1 MQKLGDVV
9 MYKEINNFKLIVGK
23 TNLDSKPLV
32 SFNSLA
38 CNFLNELSRELIKD
52 KTAKKFSDII
62 SFAFWCRNSNIKIL
76 KEKFYDNNLRVGLGL
91 VFHITPSNVPVNFAF
106 SFAFGLLTGNAN
118 LVKLP
123 TQNFPQIDIICKKV
137 NLVFKKKKFKKLKE
151 MNCFLKYE
159 YKNSN

>member
-106 SFAFGLLTGNAN
+106 SLNDIPLIEDLLIFFFLETNSLN
-118 LVKLP
+118 RFVYCDVLVL
-123 TQNFPQIDIICKKV
+123 I
-137 NLVFKKKKFKKLKE
+137 
-151 MNCFLKYE
+151 FLLYL
-159 YKNSN
+159 

>member
-123 TQNFPQIDIICKKV
+123 TQNFPQILSLIHI
-137 NLVFKKKKFKKLKE
+137 
-151 MNCFLKYE
+151 
-159 YKNSN
+159 

>member
-52 KTAKKFSDII
+52 K
-62 SFAFWCRNSNIKIL
+62 
-76 KEKFYDNNLRVGLGL
+76 
-91 VFHITPSNVPVNFAF
+91 
-106 SFAFGLLTGNAN
+106 
-118 LVKLP
+118 
-123 TQNFPQIDIICKKV
+123 
-137 NLVFKKKKFKKLKE
+137 
-151 MNCFLKYE
+151 
-159 YKNSN
+159 